1 MVGPDGTKSK
11 SCSNRRDKH
20 RRPSPRPE
28 QANAPDA
35 APTVPNWDT
44 RSEHESLRLEARSVT
59 IVFGSWVGCITGK
72 AQMMYRSL
80 ALAIAALSSTQIATA
95 EAQSVYVA
103 PGGIYVQ
110 SARLFVN
117 PAPYG
122 SPAPLVPGPAY
133 GPPAVFVPGPAYGAP
148 AYGAPAYGAPA
159 YIQPAPAYGAPAYGE
174 PPDYVE
180 PELAYVA
187 RERMYLAPTAYA
199 KEIAPRP
206 PASVP
211 NARRHRSSSR

>member
-1 MVGPDGTKSK
+1 
-11 SCSNRRDKH
+11 
-20 RRPSPRPE
+20 
-28 QANAPDA
+28 
-35 APTVPNWDT
+35 
-44 RSEHESLRLEARSVT
+44 
-59 IVFGSWVGCITGK
+59 
-72 AQMMYRSL
+72 MMYRSL

-148 AYGAPAYGAPA
+148 AYV
-159 YIQPAPAYGAPAYGE
+159 QPAPAYGAPAYGE

>member
-1 MVGPDGTKSK
+1 
-11 SCSNRRDKH
+11 
-20 RRPSPRPE
+20 
-28 QANAPDA
+28 
-35 APTVPNWDT
+35 DT

-59 IVFGSWVGCITGK
+59 IVFGNWVGCITGK

-117 PAPYG
+117 PAPYA
-122 SPAPLVPGPAY
+122 SPAPLVPGPAFV
-133 GPPAVFVPGPAYGAP
+133 PPAVVVPGPAYGAPAYVQPAPAYGAPGYGAP
-148 AYGAPAYGAPA
+148 AYGAPAYGADV
-159 YIQPAPAYGAPAYGE
+159 YVE

-180 PELAYVA
+180 PEPAYVV
-187 RERMYLAPTAYA
+187 RERRYLAPTAYA
-199 KEIAPRP
+199 KVIAP
-206 PASVP
+206 
-211 NARRHRSSSR
+211 